1 MPKGNGDLSI
11 AVNAG
16 AALKAE
22 LADISRA
29 EAERSLLRI
38 AVDAVTEPYHHQAA
52 AKKNLETAVLHLT
65 ANPGQS
71 LQNIELARKAI
82 IETDA
87 ARQNELDA
95 YKITSGAAKTLGS
108 FSRGKFGLLVAG
120 SIYALDQA
128 KPDSHMLTDAAWGF
142 AKGAAMRETVS
153 RIATS
158 GTGPAMMSLRL
169 GVAGRIVDT
178 SLTRTTYLDEK
189 GDLTGGS
196 FGSGLLK
203 SARGAVDPIA
213 LGSDVA
219 SAGLAHGMF
228 KLAPQQLA
236 GNTFKAMTT
245 MSFTRGFA
253 QGLAD
258 EGQSQYHK
266 GKLEL
271 SRLALYPIASALST
285 SIAAAPG
292 NQRLY
297 ARNYSLENA
306 ATIREREYKLVAL
319 APEDVKAIAR
329 GGNKAIE
336 TRVRIVGEA
345 MVKGEPEKLSINRA
359 NVPVDW
365 ISAAANAFRR
375 NSKGAGD
382 EIRFISRPNGDAN
395 APWQLT
401 VDKGAT
407 TIAQIIAR
415 NPGYHQGKDV
425 APHLKEFQEPVKG
438 FLGSGSESGAFK
450 LSNGAVLKLA
460 SSFDAKKLSDWGKLP
475 HDAKVMF
482 GPTVINNLT
491 PASFR
496 HGTAHSLLLQEPLK
510 TPVKEVQA
518 AALRTQ
524 MAKDGVSFHDYN
536 YRIMGDQVS
545 WAVDQ
550 VGINAHGK
558 TVMLDYGAR
567 RQFNK

>member
-11 AVNAG
+11 KTNAG
-16 AALKAE
+16 AALKTE
-22 LADISRA
+22 LADVSRA

-52 AKKNLETAVLHLT
+52 AKKNLETAAAQLT
-65 ANPGQS
+65 ANPAQS
-71 LQNIELARKAI
+71 PQNIELARKAI
-82 IETDA
+82 IQIEA

-142 AKGAAMRETVS
+142 AKGGAMRETVS
-153 RIATS
+153 KIATGGS
-158 GTGPAMMSLRL
+158 GPAMMSLKL
-169 GVAGRIVDT
+169 GVASRIVDT
-178 SLTRTTYLDEK
+178 SLTRTTYLDGK
-189 GDLTGGS
+189 GELTGGS

-203 SARGAVDPIA
+203 SAEGAVDPIA

-219 SAGLAHGMF
+219 TAGFAHGMF
-228 KLAPQQLA
+228 KLAPQQLT
-236 GNTFKAMTT
+236 GNTFRAMTT

-253 QGLAD
+253 GGLTD
-258 EGQSQYHK
+258 EGQSQYLN
-266 GKLEL
+266 GKLDLE
-271 SRLALYPIASALST
+271 RLALYPLASALST
-285 SIAAAPG
+285 SLAAAPG

-297 ARNYSLENA
+297 ARNYSLEKA
-306 ATIREREYKLVAL
+306 ATIRDREYKLVAL
-319 APEDVKAIAR
+319 APADVKAIAR
-329 GGNKAIE
+329 GGNKVIE
-336 TRVRIVGEA
+336 TTVKPVGEA
-345 MVKGEPEKLSINRA
+345 MAKGEPEKLSISRA

-365 ISAAANAFRR
+365 ISAAANAFKR
-375 NSKGAGD
+375 SGKSSSD
-382 EIRFISRPNGDAN
+382 EIRFVSRPGGDAN

-401 VDKGAT
+401 IDKSAS
-407 TIAQIIAR
+407 TISQIIAR
-415 NPGYHQGKDV
+415 NSNYYQGKDV
-425 APHLKEFQEPVKG
+425 APHLKDFKEPVRG

-460 SSFDAKKLSDWGKLP
+460 SSFGSEKLSDWGKLP
-475 HDAKVMF
+475 HDARVMY
-482 GPTVINNLT
+482 GPTVMNNLT
-491 PASFR
+491 PGSFR
-496 HGTAHSLLLQEPLK
+496 HVTAHSLLLQEPLK

-518 AALRTQ
+518 EALRTQ
-524 MAKDGVSFHDYN
+524 MGKDGVSFHDYN
-536 YRIMGDQVS
+536 FRIMGDQVS